1 MKTHDSTVLDGLRR
15 QGELADAIFS
25 ASGIVLTQGGEP
37 TFVPEETSAP
47 EWNLEALGEEKLRLA
62 WRLCG
67 EIRRLLMP
75 GAVIFRS
82 NGKQYPGEPI
92 PRWKLTLIRSSDG
105 SPLWSDHGLLVQDG
119 ETHEVKR
126 KAPTPKRFLS
136 ALAEELRVMGSIR
149 PVYED
154 VEAAMR
160 HAASCGDAAP
170 LPRYSRARKGFVQ
183 PRWTAA
189 LRRQWQALHRVAGW
203 ILPLEWRD
211 EGWISDDWGMPDRG
225 DIILLPGSSPI
236 GLRLPLQRLDPGAV
250 SCAIT
255 AEIHEGVLTVF
266 LPPLPGSDPFAFL
279 LSAVEKVLRQLGS
292 PAILLEGYLP
302 VDDGELECLSVIPDP
317 GVIEVNLPPATN
329 WPDLEKTTAGL
340 FEAAEAV
347 GLKGTR
353 RLPSGATVATGGGG
367 HLVLGGPSMEQNP
380 FLLKPRLLPSFL
392 RFLQNHPVLSYL
404 FSGRFVGPSSQ
415 APRVDESFFEIP
427 YELAIALDAL
437 EGMNAPADPA
447 MVDAILRNLLLDFHG
462 NTHRAEVSVDKF
474 FNPFLPNGRLGLV
487 EFRAIEMSPD
497 APMFLA
503 VHALWRCLAAA
514 FVTKPYSGPLIG
526 WGDKLHEEWLLPS
539 FLEGDLEQVLG
550 YLSEAGFSFESAW
563 FLPHFQFRFP
573 VRSEITSHGFHWSF
587 REAVEPW
594 PLLGEQP
601 TLSGSLVRCVDSS
614 TARIEVRI
622 FPDEGGDSA
631 PPEVMVNGHPLSLKA
646 DQRGGYVGAVRFRS
660 TLLPTCLHPQVAPHL
675 PLHILVQESPAHPL
689 ASWHYHADPVEWEG
703 AARHLIPAGKNDAG
717 TMSRQKP
724 SATRRVTLD
733 LRRAG

>member
-1 MKTHDSTVLDGLRR
+1 MKTHDSTVLEGLRR

-119 ETHEVKR
+119 ETHGVKR

-160 HAASCGDAAP
+160 HAASYGDAVP

-189 LRRQWQALHRVAGW
+189 QRRQWQALHRVAGW

-211 EGWISDDWGMPDRG
+211 KGWLSDDWGMPDRG
-225 DIILLPGSSPI
+225 DILLLPGSSPI

-266 LPPLPGSDPFAFL
+266 LPPLPGSAPFALL

-292 PAILLEGYLP
+292 PAIVLEGYLP

-340 FEAAEAV
+340 FEAAEEV

-353 RLPSGATVATGGGG
+353 RLPSGAIVATGGGG

-462 NTHRAEVSVDKF
+462 NTHRTEVSVDKF

-503 VHALWRCLAAA
+503 LHALWRCLAAA
-514 FVTKPYSGPLIG
+514 FVTKPYSEPLIS
-526 WGDKLHEEWLLPS
+526 WGTSCMRSGCCPPFSRGISSKCLAIFRKPVFRLRA
-539 FLEGDLEQVLG
+539 LG
-550 YLSEAGFSFESAW
+550 
-563 FLPHFQFRFP
+563 
-573 VRSEITSHGFHWSF
+573 SF
-587 REAVEPW
+587 RISNSAFPCGLKSHPMVSIGRFARPW
-594 PLLGEQP
+594 SRGPCWGSSRHHP
-601 TLSGSLVRCVDSS
+601 DHLSGAWILPPRGLKSEFSLMRMAIQHPRKSRSMGISFHSWPINV
-614 TARIEVRI
+614 
-622 FPDEGGDSA
+622 GG
-631 PPEVMVNGHPLSLKA
+631 M
-646 DQRGGYVGAVRFRS
+646 
-660 TLLPTCLHPQVAPHL
+660 
-675 PLHILVQESPAHPL
+675 
-689 ASWHYHADPVEWEG
+689 WE
-703 AARHLIPAGKNDAG
+703 P
-717 TMSRQKP
+717 
-724 SATRRVTLD
+724 
-733 LRRAG
+733 